1 MGDLGPIP
9 GLGRSSG
16 KEKDYPLQYSGPVNS
31 MNCMV
36 HGVAKSRTQLSGF
49 HFHFLSSE
57 VGAGAMKC
65 GVNCGDTP
73 NTHTNMLTHKHA
85 HTHTQGC
92 LGVNSLAVR
101 LCTSSLETLVPVG
114 GNVSSLTLCHG
125 CFLGGGKWPINN
137 NPQSSLP
144 PDLEPFYLLI
154 LQICL

>member
-114 GNVSSLTLCHG
+114 EMSA
-125 CFLGGGKWPINN
+125 P
-137 NPQSSLP
+137 
-144 PDLEPFYLLI
+144 
-154 LQICL
+154 